1 MNKSR
6 KADQTSMKSNSSSK
20 PVSKKKPPTPTTKN
34 IVPVAPAPSK
44 KEPKVSNQ
52 VAKKMDTQKTKVR

>member
-34 IVPVAPAPSK
+34 VLATPAPSK